1 MTTDEMTTPFDEHD
15 TSGSHLATPTVRLF
29 MVLEAMSRGTSHF
42 TLQEMVE
49 ETGLPKPTV
58 YRMLQQLEAA
68 GILQRDGNERHYGMG
83 SRMRQIANGL
93 LRNDNLHGARH
104 RILQQLRE
112 AVGESCN
119 LTALSSGEVVYLD
132 RVETAAPLRF
142 HLHPG
147 ARVPVHCSATG
158 KLFLSQLPPRQ
169 RQQLLGSS
177 PLERFTANTIT
188 DPDALDD
195 ELERCRR
202 DGYGIDNEEFL
213 PGLICLAVLVPS
225 RDGKSNLGVAMQGP
239 TMRVSLDQTARYLP
253 HLQQAAEALAAL
265 EDATNG

>member
-1 MTTDEMTTPFDEHD
+1 MTTDEITNLPDDTD

-83 SRMRQIANGL
+83 NRMRRIANGL
-93 LRNDNLHGARH
+93 LLNDSLHGARH

-142 HLHPG
+142 YLHPG

-169 RQQLLGSS
+169 RQQLLGDA
-177 PLERFTANTIT
+177 PLERLTANTIV
-188 DPDALDD
+188 DPGALDD

-202 DGYGIDNEEFL
+202 DGYAVDNEEFL

-225 RDGKSNLGVAMQGP
+225 RHGKSNLGVALQGP
-239 TMRVSLDQTARYLP
+239 TMRVSLAQVDRYLP
-253 HLQQAAEALAAL
+253 HLQKAAQALAAL
-265 EDATNG
+265 EDQH